1 MKKPETLR
9 AAISA
14 TVPDLADNPERLIMW
29 IDQGT
34 VASPMTAA
42 FHFAYSYR
50 LNILVLGYAGQ
61 QPPIAIAILH
71 WLRVNQPDLL
81 QPGKD
86 AFSFEADF
94 LDNASV
100 DLQIQL
106 QLTEQVR
113 AERREDGGFN
123 MNFIAEPD
131 PLLADDK
138 LIGDLESAPPL
149 TSLWFGGEDLLP
161 EPPLPE

>member
-9 AAISA
+9 AAIEAS
-14 TVPDLADNPERLIMW
+14 VPDLKDNPDRLIMW

-42 FHFAYSYR
+42 INFAYGYR
-50 LNILVLGYAGQ
+50 LNILILGYAGQ
-61 QPPIAIAILH
+61 QPPIAIAILY

-94 LDNASV
+94 LDNKSV

-106 QLTEQVR
+106 QLTEPVR
-113 AERREDGGFN
+113 AVRREDGGFD
-123 MNFIAEPD
+123 MNFIVEPD
-131 PLLADDK
+131 PLFADDM
-138 LIGDLESAPPL
+138 LLGDLDTAPPL
-149 TSLWFGGEDLLP
+149 TSLWFGGEQLLP
-161 EPPLPE
+161 GPPLP

>member
-9 AAISA
+9 VAIAA

-29 IDQGT
+29 IDQGA

-50 LNILVLGYAGQ
+50 LNILILGYAGQ
-61 QPPIAIAILH
+61 QPPIAIAILY

-86 AFSFEADF
+86 AFTFEADF
-94 LDNASV
+94 LDNRSV

-113 AERREDGGFN
+113 AVRREDGGFD
-123 MNFIAEPD
+123 MEFIAEPD
-131 PLLADDK
+131 PLLADDAP
-138 LIGDLESAPPL
+138 IGETAVPL
-149 TSLWFGGEDLLP
+149 TSLWFGGERLLP
-161 EPPLPE
+161 DAPLPE